1 MPDTLPSPPA
11 RSATEPAAPTSGT
24 GTVAHDTHPAHDT
37 RAPLDNA
44 ARDTLAAHR
53 TQAMPNGGPH
63 ADEPFTAAFQTLRRA
78 DVVTAGGKGA
88 NLGEMA
94 AAGLPVPEG
103 FVVTVAAFREFL
115 AGSGIE
121 TRVRDLVERLDVE
134 DTAALQSTAAA
145 IRELVLGAPLP
156 DVVRRAVAAAYA
168 DMAARA
174 GEQAPFVAV
183 RSSATVEDS
192 TEFSFAGMFESFLNV
207 HGDEQLLSRI
217 RQCWA
222 SAFGARVLY
231 YRAKQQVPGEALI
244 AVVVQKMVNSEK
256 AGVLFTMN
264 PATND
269 GSVVVIEAAFGL
281 GEVVVAGQVTPD
293 RYEVDKRTGRLR
305 MSQIGHKEFRLQRAE
320 SGENERIDLEDV
332 DADATVLDAAEIATL
347 AQLAARLES
356 HYGVPQDAEWAIES
370 GVSYLVQ
377 TRPVTTMTATDAG
390 EHEPARVLARGLA
403 ASPGTASGVVRNLQ
417 TAADAQQLLTGEILV
432 TAATSPDWVPIMR
445 RAAAIVTDAGGM
457 TSHAAIVSRELGIPC
472 VVGTKDGTRVL
483 RSGTLVGVDAAK
495 GLIFEGA
502 LSTVPVAGVAPPA
515 PAGVAR
521 ATAPVT
527 ATRVYV
533 NLGDA
538 SRIDE
543 VAALAVDGVGLLRAE
558 FLILETLQGR
568 HPRLLLERGD
578 GDEFVTRMAAQLER
592 FAAAFQPRPVVYRA
606 MDFRSNEF
614 RGLEGGERFE
624 PEEENPMIG
633 YRGCARYI
641 REPELFRLEMAALK
655 QVRTRHDNLHL
666 MLPFVR
672 TGRDF
677 ERCVALVR
685 DGGLEPGRDFQLW
698 VMAEVPSVI
707 YWLETYVR
715 LGATGVSI
723 GSNDLTQLVLGV
735 DRDSELLAETFDER
749 DGAVVA
755 AIRAIVAEA
764 HRLGV
769 PCSICGQAPSVYPD
783 YARLL
788 VECGIDSIS
797 VTPDAVDGT
806 RVNVAAAEQRLL
818 LEHART
824 HHRAGRYPTTDAGTA

>member
-1 MPDTLPSPPA
+1 MPDTLPASRAPSSAEVAPPNISTGTAAPSESRPPA
-11 RSATEPAAPTSGT
+11 E
-24 GTVAHDTHPAHDT
+24 V
-37 RAPLDNA
+37 
-44 ARDTLAAHR
+44 
-53 TQAMPNGGPH
+53 
-63 ADEPFTAAFQTLRRA
+63 FTASVATLRRS
-78 DVVTAGGKGA
+78 DVATAGGKGA

-94 AAGLPVPEG
+94 AAGLPVPDG

-115 AGSGIE
+115 AASGIE
-121 TRVRDLVERLDVE
+121 ARVRELMERLNVE

-145 IRELVLGAPLP
+145 IRELVLGAPMP
-156 DVVRRAVAAAYA
+156 DLVRDAVVAAYA
-168 DMAARA
+168 QLTTRA
-174 GEQAPFVAV
+174 GGESPFVAV

-207 HGDEQLLSRI
+207 HGQERLLSSV

-231 YRAKQQVPGEALI
+231 YRAKQKVPGEALI

-269 GSVVVIEAAFGL
+269 ASVVVIEAAFGL

-305 MSQIGHKEFRLQRAE
+305 MSQIGHKEFRLQRAA
-320 SGENERIDLEDV
+320 SGENERIDLEDAE
-332 DADATVLDAAEIATL
+332 ADATVLDADEIATL

-370 GVSYLVQ
+370 GISYLVQ
-377 TRPVTTMTATDAG
+377 TRPVTTMAASDSGAD
-390 EHEPARVLARGLA
+390 EPARVLARGLA
-403 ASPGTASGVVRNLQ
+403 ASPGTASGVVRNLP
-417 TAADAQQLLTGEILV
+417 TAADAQKLLPGEILV

-472 VVGTKDGTRVL
+472 VVGTKDGTRML

-495 GLIFEGA
+495 GLVFEGTLPA
-502 LSTVPVAGVAPPA
+502 APDTVAPTTSSIAVPQA
-515 PAGVAR
+515 AV
-521 ATAPVT
+521 PVT

-538 SRIDE
+538 SRVEE

-558 FLILETLQGR
+558 FLILETLEGR
-568 HPRLLLERGD
+568 HPRLLLERGE

-592 FAAAFQPRPVVYRA
+592 FAAAFHPRPVVYRA

-614 RGLEGGERFE
+614 RGLEAGDRFE

-641 REPELFRLEMAALK
+641 REPELFRLEMSALK
-655 QVRTRHDNLHL
+655 QVRTRYDNLHL

-672 TGRDF
+672 TGREF
-677 ERCVALVR
+677 EQCAALVR
-685 DGGLEPGRDFQLW
+685 ECGLVPGRDFQLW

-735 DRDSELLAETFDER
+735 DRDSEILAQTFDER

-764 HRLGV
+764 HRVGV

-797 VTPDAVDGT
+797 VTPDAVDRT
-806 RVNVAAAEQRLL
+806 RANVAAAEQRLL
-818 LEHART
+818 LEHARASYRDG
-824 HHRAGRYPTTDAGTA
+824 HCPTADAGAA